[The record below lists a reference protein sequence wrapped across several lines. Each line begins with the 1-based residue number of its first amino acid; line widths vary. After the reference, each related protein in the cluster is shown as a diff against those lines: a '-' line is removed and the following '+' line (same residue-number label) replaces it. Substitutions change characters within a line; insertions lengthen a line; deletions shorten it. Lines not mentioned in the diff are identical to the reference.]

1 MPSLKH
7 SRREFLHSSA
17 SCLLGGAVVSGFG
30 RRGLG
35 EAAQRRV
42 PVIDNHAHAGI
53 ADSLTAPWN
62 TVADPEGILRRM
74 EEASI
79 DQSVIFPISRQDGRY
94 EKANEVIAEICRQHP
109 GKFIGYAK
117 HHPVAEKGRIRRM
130 LLREYHELGL
140 RGLKV
145 LRVHPSREMLEVAA
159 ELRIPVIYHP
169 SRVALFEEVVAAY
182 PSVNFILAH
191 MGRDEEP
198 AAIEVARRYPNAY
211 LDTANVVTTR
221 WIEMAIQQLP
231 AEKILFGSD
240 EPEVDCRKEV
250 FKIRVLKLPKEKE
263 ELILGGNILRLLG
276 MPG

>member
-1 MPSLKH
+1 
-7 SRREFLHSSA
+7 
-17 SCLLGGAVVSGFG
+17 
-30 RRGLG
+30 
-35 EAAQRRV
+35 
-42 PVIDNHAHAGI
+42 
-53 ADSLTAPWN
+53 
-62 TVADPEGILRRM
+62 VADPEGILRRM

-94 EKANEVIAEICRQHP
+94 EKANEVIAEICRQYP

-221 WIEMAIQQLP
+221 WIEMAIQKLP
-231 AEKILFGSD
+231 ADKILFGSD
-240 EPEVDCRKEV
+240 EPEVDCRREV